1 MILPTDEKELT
12 ELLAKQQSKTMKLL
26 AIKFESKLDEDDRK
40 DIFHNACIAVW
51 ENFKYKDGYLAQK
64 PGTFEGYFQGI
75 CSNMA
80 MNTIRNREMTVPNS
94 RRVDEN
100 GRIVTDRVSK
110 TVSINA
116 MQREDADGVVDMD
129 KVSLLMDTITSSC
142 DGDVDILDIEAAV
155 QKVIA
160 ELPDN
165 CNRIFHGMY
174 WDDIDQKA
182 IAEKYGFSNANTVK
196 STKTRCVKKFK
207 DKLATLFPEV
217 FKQFKK

>member
-1 MILPTDEKELT
+1 MILPADEKGLA
-12 ELLAKQQSKTMKLL
+12 ELLAKLQPKTMKHL

-40 DIFHNACIAVW
+40 DIYQNACIAVW

-64 PGTFEGYFQGI
+64 PGSLESYFQGM

-80 MNTIRNREMTVPNS
+80 MNTIRNREMTLPNS

-100 GRIVTDRVSK
+100 GRVVTDRVSK
-110 TVSINA
+110 TVPIST
-116 MQREDADGVVDMD
+116 MQHEDAYGAVDMD
-129 KVSLLMDTITSSC
+129 RVSLLVDTVTSSC
-142 DGDVDILDIEAAV
+142 DGDADIMDIETAV

-160 ELPDN
+160 VLPDN

-196 STKTRCVKKFK
+196 ATKTRCVKKFK

>member
-1 MILPTDEKELT
+1 MILPIDEKGLT
-12 ELLAKQQSKTMKLL
+12 ELLAKQQSKTMKHLT
-26 AIKFESKLDEDDRK
+26 IKFESKLDEDDRK

-51 ENFKYKDGYLAQK
+51 ENFKYKDGYLAKK
-64 PGTFEGYFQGI
+64 PGTFESYFQGI

-129 KVSLLMDTITSSC
+129 KVSLLMDTVTSSC
-142 DGDVDILDIEAAV
+142 DGDVDILDIETAV

-196 STKTRCVKKFK
+196 ATKTRCVKKFK